1 MASLRAG
8 LLCRRAL
15 ISSIS
20 RINSVAT
27 PWIGQVPLQTSHKS
41 FTASKWS
48 RLAPVVAGGARG
60 LGLCMAEALV
70 EAGGKGVLF
79 HLSAHV
85 SRPFSLASVLF
96 TLKLHAGLRNHLV
109 YCLDRLPEPD
119 DSFAEARRR
128 VLPEFGSELHY
139 TQMDVRDNKRLDDVI
154 TGVAEK
160 YGQLDGLIAGTSN
173 IPPFNPQ
180 ATSLCP
186 ALPKFSPSALSKL
199 PLPPAFLYG

>member
-1 MASLRAG
+1 
-8 LLCRRAL
+8 
-15 ISSIS
+15 
-20 RINSVAT
+20 
-27 PWIGQVPLQTSHKS
+27 
-41 FTASKWS
+41 
-48 RLAPVVAGGARG
+48 
-60 LGLCMAEALV
+60 MAEALV